1 MPRLGAILVVDE
13 HDEALQNE
21 GSPTW
26 NAREVAFERGRRR
39 EVPVVLT
46 SPTPSLEAQ
55 KWARLEVL
63 GRSEERAGWAALKIL
78 DRREEDTGRAG
89 LFSEALIR
97 SLKSPGRVVCVLNRT
112 GRSLLF
118 ACRSCNSLAS
128 CERCGALVREG
139 EDPATLV
146 CGHCGAVRPHVCAN
160 CGMARFKTL
169 RVGVSRAAELLSTL
183 MREPVDEL
191 TARAKPGST
200 LGNARVFLGTEAV
213 LHRVPS
219 ASVVAFLEFDQELLA
234 PRYRAAEAALTL
246 LARASRVVGGRAG
259 QVVVQTSMP
268 DHEVLRA
275 AMLAEPALVSE
286 SEHVRREMLGF
297 PPARSMV
304 VVGGEHAGEYVRE
317 IEAVL
322 AAEGVADAEVVERSP
337 SQWLIRSSQ
346 RAAVL
351 NAIASVKR
359 PPGRMR
365 VQVDPMRLP
374 PA

>member
-1 MPRLGAILVVDE
+1 
-13 HDEALQNE
+13 
-21 GSPTW
+21 
-26 NAREVAFERGRRR
+26 
-39 EVPVVLT
+39 
-46 SPTPSLEAQ
+46 
-55 KWARLEVL
+55 
-63 GRSEERAGWAALKIL
+63 
-78 DRREEDTGRAG
+78 
-89 LFSEALIR
+89 
-97 SLKSPGRVVCVLNRT
+97 
-112 GRSLLF
+112 
-118 ACRSCNSLAS
+118 
-128 CERCGALVREG
+128 
-139 EDPATLV
+139 
-146 CGHCGAVRPHVCAN
+146 
-160 CGMARFKTL
+160 
-169 RVGVSRAAELLSTL
+169 
-183 MREPVDEL
+183 
-191 TARAKPGST
+191 
-200 LGNARVFLGTEAV
+200 
-213 LHRVPS
+213 
-219 ASVVAFLEFDQELLA
+219 LEFDQELLA

-286 SEHVRREMLGF
+286 SEHARREMLGF